1 MPSNFAAI
9 KAKARRDIHDGLSI
23 AAQHRAASSN
33 ILTDLAVRWHSK
45 QVLLGD
51 LQDTGYANVIE
62 GIERIIFD
70 RDELILKAV
79 VLREGDVVTITAE
92 GYDNPQLVLKVREEI
107 RGPIEVPWQVVRL

>member
-23 AAQHRAASSN
+23 AATHKAVSSGL
-33 ILTDLAVRWHSK
+33 ITELAVRWHSK

-51 LQDTGYANVIE
+51 FQDGGYANFVE

-70 RDELILKAV
+70 REELFAKGV
-79 VLREGDVVTITAE
+79 TPREGDVVTITAV
-92 GYDNPQLVLKVREEI
+92 GYDNVQLVLKVREQT
-107 RGPIEVPWQVVRL
+107 RGPIELPWEVARL